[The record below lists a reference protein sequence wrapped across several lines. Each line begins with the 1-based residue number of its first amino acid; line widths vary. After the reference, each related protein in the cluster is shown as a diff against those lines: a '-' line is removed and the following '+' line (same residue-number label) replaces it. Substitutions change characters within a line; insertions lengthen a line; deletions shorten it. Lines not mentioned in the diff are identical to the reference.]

1 MPCHIT
7 QQYKFDL
14 DRVWARDYV
23 FVKLVQRSVRIFG
36 CLRAFAPA
44 AEEDA
49 APEPRGVR
57 AKWASEAW
65 PRSHPAGAQVLSEQT
80 EQAESIVA
88 GAALGVT
95 LPWHCKFAS
104 RSPGNN
110 GL

>member
-1 MPCHIT
+1 M
-7 QQYKFDL
+7 
-14 DRVWARDYV
+14 RV
-23 FVKLVQRSVRIFG
+23 LG

-57 AKWASEAW
+57 AVWANKAW
-65 PRSHPAGAQVLSEQT
+65 PRSQPAGARVLSEQT
-80 EQAESIVA
+80 EGAESIAA

-95 LPWHCKFAS
+95 LPRHCKFAS
-104 RSPGNN
+104 RSPESI